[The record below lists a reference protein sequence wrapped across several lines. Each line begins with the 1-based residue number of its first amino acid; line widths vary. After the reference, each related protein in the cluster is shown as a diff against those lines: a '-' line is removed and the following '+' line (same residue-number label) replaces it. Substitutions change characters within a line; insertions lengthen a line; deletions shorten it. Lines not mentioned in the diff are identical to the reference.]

1 MAIHSDRSRSAE
13 ATTEVLLRNISAVA
27 GRTGGLAAF
36 ARRIGAHIRDF
47 SRRIGFYE
55 FLTYGPLIRLVA
67 KTLVRRIIFA
77 NLIGLIVLL
86 SGIFYLGQYHA
97 WLIEA
102 KRDSLRAQGEVIAA
116 AIAASATREKDTGR
130 IVINPDMLPEIE
142 GARALLRDENIAA
155 MQLSMPPE
163 RVAPLFKGGLLP
175 ADIRARVYST
185 DGILIVDSDQLLSRG
200 QLSGP
205 GAQEPGSQEP
215 GSQPI
220 RTAWTRFMH
229 TLMRRQVPVYRE
241 IGTSNGMA
249 YPEVRV
255 ALTGGHSTAIVLV
268 TERGEQI
275 VSVATPIVYRGVVQ
289 GALLL
294 STRPGVIDDIL
305 QEERMLILGMA
316 LTALAATLI
325 ASWLLYRTIVG
336 PMRRL
341 SEAAESVSRS
351 IGSAKLPDLGG
362 RTDEIGQMT
371 AAFRSMTASLY
382 QRIEASQRFAREVA
396 HELKNP
402 LTAARSTAESLAY
415 AKTPE
420 MRDELVRQIQG
431 ELARLNRLIT
441 DVSDV
446 SRLDAELAYGETE
459 LVDTRE
465 VLRGVFDIFR
475 DRFSTDTRKLVLDIR
490 DTPGQPRAF
499 SVRAKEER
507 LGRVLTNLLDNAL
520 SFSPDGGVITVSAR
534 RIGSH
539 VEIVVDD
546 DGPGIPE
553 DKLEDVFERFY
564 SDRPQSDGT
573 VGKNSGLGLSI
584 SRDILDAYG
593 GTIEARN
600 RPAGMDT
607 GSSGREDHPALR
619 DRRAPGVAGARF
631 IVRLPAADAAVAK
644 GAQQLARRG

>member
-1 MAIHSDRSRSAE
+1 M
-13 ATTEVLLRNISAVA
+13 
-27 GRTGGLAAF
+27 
-36 ARRIGAHIRDF
+36 RDF
-47 SRRIGFYE
+47 SRRIGLYE

-67 KTLVRRIIFA
+67 KTLMRRIIFV
-77 NLIGLIVLL
+77 NLIGLVILL
-86 SGIFYLGQYHA
+86 TGIFYLGQYHA

-142 GARALLRDENIAA
+142 GARGLLRDENIAS
-155 MQLSMPPE
+155 MQLSIPPE

-175 ADIRARVYST
+175 ADIRARVYAS
-185 DGILIVDSDQLLSRG
+185 DGVLIVDSDELLSRG
-200 QLSGP
+200 QLSTSGGP
-205 GAQEPGSQEP
+205 PLSQQPGSE
-215 GSQPI
+215 SI
-220 RTAWTRFMH
+220 RTNWTRFMH
-229 TLMRRQVPVYRE
+229 WLMRRQVPVYRE
-241 IGTSNGMA
+241 IGTGNGMA

-255 ALTGGHSTAIVLV
+255 ALTGGHSTAMVLV

-275 VSVATPIVYRGVVQ
+275 VSVATPIHYRGAVQ

-305 QEERMLILGMA
+305 QEERVLVLSLA

-325 ASWLLYRTIVG
+325 ASMLLYRTIAG

-341 SEAAESVSRS
+341 SDAAERVSRS
-351 IGSAKLPDLGG
+351 IGSAELPDVGG

-371 AAFRSMTASLY
+371 TAFRAMTKSLY
-382 QRIEASQRFAREVA
+382 RRIEASQRFAREVA

-420 MRDELVRQIQG
+420 MREELVRQIQS

-446 SRLDAELAYGETE
+446 SRLDAELAYGDTE
-459 LVDTRE
+459 LVDVRE
-465 VLRGVFDIFR
+465 VLMGVIDIFR

-490 DTPGQPRAF
+490 ETPHQSQAYA
-499 SVRAKEER
+499 VRAHEAR
-507 LGRVLTNLLDNAL
+507 LGRVITNLLDNAL
-520 SFSPDGGVITVSAR
+520 SFSPEGGVITVSSH
-534 RIGSH
+534 RIGPD

-546 DGPGIPE
+546 EGPGIP
-553 DKLEDVFERFY
+553 DDMLEGIFERFY
-564 SDRPQSDGT
+564 SDRPQSDNT
-573 VGKNSGLGLSI
+573 IGKNSGLGLSI
-584 SRDILDAYG
+584 SRDIVLAYG
-593 GTIEARN
+593 GHITASN
-600 RPAGMDT
+600 RTAPPD
-607 GSSGREDHPALR
+607 GSLSPRDDHPALKS
-619 DRRAPGVAGARF
+619 RRAPGVIGTRF
-631 IVRLPAADAAVAK
+631 VVRLPAAQAAASK
-644 GAQQLARRG
+644 GAQQLVRQS

>member
-1 MAIHSDRSRSAE
+1 MAIHSDRSRPAE
-13 ATTEVLLRNISAVA
+13 ATTEALLRNISAVA

-36 ARRIGAHIRDF
+36 ARRIAGHVRVF
-47 SRRIGFYE
+47 SRRIGLYE

-67 KTLVRRIIFA
+67 KTLMRRIIFA

-86 SGIFYLGQYHA
+86 TGIFYLGQYHA

-175 ADIRARVYST
+175 ADVRARVYAN

-200 QLSGP
+200 QLSDP
-205 GAQEPGSQEP
+205 DARADSQEP
-215 GSQPI
+215 GSQRI
-220 RTAWTRFMH
+220 RTNWTRFMH
-229 TLMRRQVPVYRE
+229 WLMRREVPVYRE
-241 IGTSNGMA
+241 IGTGNGMA

-255 ALTGGHSTAIVLV
+255 ALTGGHSTAMVLV

-305 QEERMLILGMA
+305 QEERMLILGLA

-325 ASWLLYRTIVG
+325 ASMLLYRTIVG

-351 IGSAKLPDLGG
+351 IGSAAKLPDIGG

-371 AAFRSMTASLY
+371 SAFRTMTASLY

-420 MRDELVRQIQG
+420 MREELVRQIQG

-446 SRLDAELAYGETE
+446 SRLDAELAYGDTD
-459 LVDTRE
+459 LVDIRE
-465 VLRGVFDIFR
+465 VLHGVFEIFR

-490 DTPGQPRAF
+490 ETPGRPQAYA
-499 SVRAKEER
+499 VRAKEAR
-507 LGRVLTNLLDNAL
+507 LGRVITNLLDNAL
-520 SFSPDGGVITVSAR
+520 SFSPEGSVITVSAR
-534 RIGSH
+534 RVGSE
-539 VEIVVDD
+539 VEITMDD
-546 DGPGIPE
+546 EGPGIPE
-553 DKLEDVFERFY
+553 DMLEDIFDRFY
-564 SDRPQSDGT
+564 SDRPQSDST

-584 SRDILDAYG
+584 SRDIVDAYR
-593 GTIEARN
+593 GTIEACN
-600 RPAGMDT
+600 RTAAPDA
-607 GSSGREDHPALR
+607 SSSAREAHPALR
-619 DRRAPGVAGARF
+619 DRRAPGVVGARF
-631 IVRLPAADAAVAK
+631 IVRLPAADAATAR
-644 GAQQLARRG
+644 GAPQLARRG